1 MGVSK
6 AKAPAQAMG
15 DLLLEILEQRRI
27 VTYFQPIVDLKT
39 ADILGYEAL
48 SRGPEGH
55 PLHSPMAL
63 IEQAENENCLW
74 ALEAL
79 FRETALATASR
90 LGLNKLLF
98 LNVDPNV
105 VRDPQ
110 FISGFTRQSIQ
121 NYRLQP
127 ENIVF
132 EITER
137 SAIDNF
143 KSFLSAMTHYGDQ
156 GYKTAIDD
164 TGAGYSNM
172 SVISKLKPNFIKIDM
187 ELVRDVDRDS
197 FKQAIIKS
205 FVWLANLT
213 GSMLIAEGIETLD
226 EARTLSSLGVHAGQ
240 GYLLARPAPQL
251 GDVSEGVR
259 LELQHYRDSTSYFH
273 TYTTKY
279 IGEIS
284 DNVRAFD
291 QSVNCV
297 DIRNHLH
304 QNDIEGACILQ
315 GDTIAGLIMRNRL
328 DAALSAQYGFSLY
341 AHRAIHHLMDREW
354 LCVDFYTPISVVSE
368 MALNR
373 PHANLYDNI
382 IVTRN
387 FRYAGMVSVINLLKH
402 SSEIERSFA
411 LELNPLTGLPG
422 NIQIN
427 KMLYETITGGQGCSI
442 LYIDLDNFKVYNDN
456 YGFQQGDSIIKMTRD
471 VICRCVKA
479 QFQFSSFVGHI
490 GGDDF
495 IAIVNCDPDDCE
507 QLCRQIL
514 LQFDAQIQPYF
525 SETDHKRGY
534 MMGRTRA
541 RSGEVVAF
549 PLTSMTIAAISG
561 IMQCFETPDQ
571 LSYEL
576 GRLKNAAKTMDGSN
590 YLIQRVDTARQG

>member
-6 AKAPAQAMG
+6 AKAPAQVMG
-15 DLLLEILEQRRI
+15 DLLREVLEQRRI

-55 PLHSPMAL
+55 PLHSPVAL

-79 FRETALATASR
+79 FRETALASASR
-90 LGLNKLLF
+90 LGLDKLLF

-105 VRDPQ
+105 VRDPK

-143 KSFLSAMTHYGDQ
+143 KSFLSAMMHYGDQ

-172 SVISKLKPNFIKIDM
+172 SVISKLKPEFIKIDM
-187 ELVRDVDRDS
+187 ELVRDIDRDS

-226 EARTLSSLGVHAGQ
+226 EARTLGSLGVHAGQ

-251 GDVSEGVR
+251 GSVSESVR
-259 LELQHYRDSTSYFH
+259 LELQHYRDATSYFH

-291 QSVNCV
+291 QGVNCV
-297 DIRNHLH
+297 DIRNYLH

-315 GDTIAGLIMRNRL
+315 GDNIAGLIMRNRL

-341 AHRAIHHLMDREW
+341 AHRAIHHLMDRQW
-354 LCVDFYTPISVVSE
+354 LSVDFYTPISVVSE
-368 MALNR
+368 MALTR
-373 PHANLYDNI
+373 AHANLYDNI

-387 FRYAGMVSVINLLKH
+387 FRYAGMVSVINLLQH

-427 KMLYETITGGQGCSI
+427 KMLYETITGGQSCSI
-442 LYIDLDNFKVYNDN
+442 LYVDLDNFKVYNDN

-471 VICRCVKA
+471 VVCRCVKA

-495 IAIVNCDPDDCE
+495 IAVVNCAPDDCE
-507 QLCRQIL
+507 LLCRQIL
-514 LQFDAQIQPYF
+514 ADFDAQIQPYF
-525 SETDHKRGY
+525 NETDLNRGY
-534 MMGRTRA
+534 MLGRARTRS
-541 RSGEVVAF
+541 REVVAF

-561 IMQCFETPDQ
+561 VMNGFETPDQ

-576 GRLKNAAKTMDGSN
+576 GRLKNSAKTMDGSN
-590 YLIQRVDTARQG
+590 YLIQRVEPAQQG